1 MFKNHVKIAGTLTA
15 LSPLHLG
22 TGDTR
27 PYDMIRAQ
35 TDKGPG
41 EMIEVAAIMRD
52 GAGRPYLPGAS
63 IKGALRARAPGPA
76 YVFGLVDD
84 KQDNKQDGEGV
95 MGRLW
100 IYGAAHQADGPLTDL
115 PYAALEGDA
124 PANAFV
130 AARTRIDRA
139 TGTAEDHKLFH
150 AEMVPAG
157 TTFSFY
163 AKWLTNLSGPELEEE
178 LAAVKAAL
186 APLVA
191 KEGVALGRGGRQGQ
205 GRMRLSGVTATL
217 VPLDGAEETLTGWE
231 ALTAPALQDETVRL
245 TLTGDGPYVSLDS
258 SKRQRGGKANEDDPE
273 ANKLHPLK
281 SAKDT
286 PALTGPAL
294 LGALRARAAWLDG
307 GKDKDIRDK
316 VYKPG
321 ADLSATECLFG
332 VTGWRGLL
340 AVEDIRVVK
349 AGTLQVFTS
358 VKLDRFSSAPID
370 GALFSVEAFVD
381 PVFEVALRLAPRNE
395 EPVPE
400 DAQKLFDRLLEDIKA
415 MGLMLGHGGARGFGW
430 FGVEIEN
437 SSAAGTGR

>member
-1 MFKNHVKIAGTLTA
+1 MKRNHVKIAGTLTA

-22 TGDTR
+22 SGDTQR
-27 PYDMIRAQ
+27 YDQIRKQ
-35 TDKGPG
+35 TDKGAG
-41 EMIEVAAIMRD
+41 EMVKVAAILRD
-52 GAGRPYLPGAS
+52 GAGRPYLPGTS
-63 IKGALRARAPGPA
+63 IKGALRARAAGPA
-76 YVFGLVDD
+76 CVFGQVDD
-84 KQDNKQDGEGV
+84 KQDGEGV

-100 IYGAAHQADGPLTDL
+100 IYGAEHQTDGPLADL
-115 PYAALEGDA
+115 PHAEETGG
-124 PANAFV
+124 PVHAFA

-139 TGTAEDHKLFH
+139 TGTADDHKLFH

-157 TTFSFY
+157 TVFSFR
-163 AKWLTNLSGPELEEE
+163 AKWLTNLTGAELEEE

-191 KEGVALGRGGRQGQ
+191 AEGVALGRGGRHGQ

-217 VPLDGAEETLTGWE
+217 VPLDGDEEQLTNWTLE
-231 ALTAPALQDETVRL
+231 PPAPKADIVRL
-245 TLTGDGPYVSLDS
+245 TLTGAGPYISIDS
-258 SKRQRGGKANEDDPE
+258 SKNKRGKTDKDDPA
-273 ANKLHPLK
+273 ANILRPLK

-307 GKDKDIRDK
+307 GEDDRDK

-321 ADLSATECLFG
+321 IDLSATERLFG

-340 AVEDIRVVK
+340 AVADIRVVK

-381 PVFEVALRLAPRNE
+381 PVFEVALRLETRGG

-400 DAQKLFDRLLEDIKA
+400 DAQALFDKLLEDVEA

>member
-1 MFKNHVKIAGTLTA
+1 MFKNHVVIAGTLTA

-22 TGDTR
+22 SGEAR
-27 PYDMIRAQ
+27 LYDAVRAQ
-35 TDKGPG
+35 TDKGAG
-41 EMIEVAAIMRD
+41 EMIEVAAILRD
-52 GAGRPYLPGAS
+52 GAGRPYLPGTS
-63 IKGALRARAPGPA
+63 IKGALRARTPGPA
-76 YVFGLVDD
+76 CVFGQVDD
-84 KQDNKQDGEGV
+84 KQDGEGV

-100 IYGAAHQADGPLTDL
+100 IYGAEHKADGPLADL
-115 PYAALEGDA
+115 PYGERNGG

-139 TGTAEDHKLFH
+139 TGTADDHKLFH

-157 TTFSFY
+157 TTFSFR
-163 AKWLTNLSGPELEEE
+163 AKWLTDRTGAELEEE

-191 KEGVALGRGGRQGQ
+191 AEGVALGRGGRHGQ
-205 GRMRLSGVTATL
+205 GRMRLSDVTATL
-217 VPLDGAEETLTGWE
+217 VPLDGTKKLLTEWTLE
-231 ALTAPALQDETVRL
+231 PPAPKTDIVRL
-245 TLTGDGPYVSLDS
+245 KLTGDGPYISIDS
-258 SKRQRGGKANEDDPE
+258 SKRQRGGKANENDPE
-273 ANKLHPLK
+273 ANILRPLK
-281 SAKDT
+281 SGKDT
-286 PALTGPAL
+286 SALTGPAL

-307 GKDKDIRDK
+307 GEDDRDK

-321 ADLSATECLFG
+321 DALSATERLFG
-332 VTGWRGLL
+332 VTGRRGLL
-340 AVEDIRVVK
+340 AVAEISVVDP
-349 AGTLQVFTS
+349 GTPQVFTS

-381 PVFEVALRLAPRNE
+381 PVFEVALRLETRDT

-400 DAQKLFDRLLEDIKA
+400 DARALFDKLLEDVEA

>member
-1 MFKNHVKIAGTLTA
+1 MKRNHVKIAGTLTA

-22 TGDTR
+22 SGDTR
-27 PYDMIRAQ
+27 PYDKIRKQ
-35 TDKGPG
+35 TDSGAG
-41 EMIEVAAIMRD
+41 EMVEVAAILRD
-52 GAGRPYLPGAS
+52 GAGRPYLPGTS
-63 IKGALRARAPGPA
+63 IKGALRARTPGPA
-76 YVFGLVDD
+76 CVFGHVDD
-84 KQDNKQDGEGV
+84 KQNGEGV

-100 IYGAAHQADGPLTDL
+100 IYGAEHQSDGPLTDL
-115 PYAALEGDA
+115 PYVGGTGG
-124 PANAFV
+124 PVHAFA

-139 TGTAEDHKLFH
+139 TGTADDRKLFH
-150 AEMVPAG
+150 AEMVPTG
-157 TTFSFY
+157 TTFSFR
-163 AKWLTNLSGPELEEE
+163 AKWLTNLTGAELEEE

-191 KEGVALGRGGRQGQ
+191 AEGVALGRGGRHGQ
-205 GRMRLSGVTATL
+205 GRMRLADVTATL

-231 ALTAPALQDETVRL
+231 PSGWEPLTAPDSHGRLVRL
-245 TLTGDGPYVSLDS
+245 ALTGDGPYVSIDS
-258 SKRQRGGKANEDDPE
+258 SERQRGGKTNESDPE
-273 ANKLHPLK
+273 ANILRPLK

-307 GKDKDIRDK
+307 GEDNRDK

-321 ADLSATECLFG
+321 IDLSATERLFG
-332 VTGWRGLL
+332 VTGWRGFL
-340 AVEDIRVVK
+340 AVEEIRVIE
-349 AGTLQVFTS
+349 AGAKQVFTS

-381 PVFEVALRLAPRNE
+381 PVFEVALRLETRKE

-400 DAQKLFDRLLEDIKA
+400 NAQALFDKLLEDVKA